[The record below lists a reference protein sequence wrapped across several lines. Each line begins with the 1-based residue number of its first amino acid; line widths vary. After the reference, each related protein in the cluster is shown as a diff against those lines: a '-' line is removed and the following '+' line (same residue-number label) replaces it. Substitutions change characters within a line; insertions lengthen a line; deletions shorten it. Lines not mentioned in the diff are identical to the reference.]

1 MMGGHGMDLRIEKT
15 ENAIKNAFIQLR
27 AKKALE
33 KITVKELCEKAYIHK
48 STFYSHYQDIYE
60 LSDAMETEMV
70 KNIIGS
76 IPVESLQ
83 PDSLS
88 QVTRELTCG
97 FVAQSSLINILF
109 SGNER
114 SRLAYR
120 IEESLK
126 ELIFERY
133 PDYKDDLKWNI
144 VLSYCIQGAYWA
156 FQGSRGQDVNQ
167 VIDIISDITERVQ
180 PLY

>member
-1 MMGGHGMDLRIEKT
+1 MDLRTEKT

-33 KITVKELCEKAYIHK
+33 KITIKELCESARIHK

-60 LSDAMETEMV
+60 LSETMETEVV
-70 KNIIGS
+70 KNITGS
-76 IPVESLQ
+76 IPAASFGTSSLA
-83 PDSLS
+83 
-88 QVTRELTCG
+88 QVTRELTYG

-126 ELIFERY
+126 EIIFEKY
-133 PDYKDDLKWNI
+133 PEYKGNRKRI
-144 VLSYCIQGAYWA
+144 ETIKRAVRIAQG
-156 FQGSRGQDVNQ
+156 GSEYL
-167 VIDIISDITERVQ
+167 SDIF
-180 PLY
+180 LYFFLWAPGR

>member
-1 MMGGHGMDLRIEKT
+1 MDLRIIKT

-33 KITVKELCEKAYIHK
+33 KITIKELCDTARIHK

-60 LSDAMETEMV
+60 LSDTMETEVV
-70 KNIIGS
+70 KNITDNMAEGLNTN
-76 IPVESLQ
+76 SLA
-83 PDSLS
+83 
-88 QVTRELTCG
+88 QVTRELTYG

-114 SRLAYR
+114 SHLAYR

-126 ELIFERY
+126 EIIFKNY
-133 PDYKDDLKWNI
+133 PDFKDDLRWNI

-156 FQGSRGQDVNQ
+156 FQGSRGKDINE
-167 VIDIISDITERVQ
+167 VIEVISEITERVQ
-180 PLY
+180 PLC

>member
-1 MMGGHGMDLRIEKT
+1 MDLRIIKT

-33 KITVKELCEKAYIHK
+33 KITIKELCDTARIHK

-60 LSDAMETEMV
+60 LSDTMETEVV
-70 KNIIGS
+70 KNITDNMAEG
-76 IPVESLQ
+76 LNT
-83 PDSLS
+83 DSLA
-88 QVTRELTCG
+88 QVTRELTYG

-114 SRLAYR
+114 SHLAYR

-126 ELIFERY
+126 EIIFKNY
-133 PDYKDDLKWNI
+133 PDFKDDLRWNI

-156 FQGSRGQDVNQ
+156 FQGSRGKDINE
-167 VIDIISDITERVQ
+167 VIEVISEITERVQ
-180 PLY
+180 PLC

>member
-1 MMGGHGMDLRIEKT
+1 MDLRVEKT

-27 AKKALE
+27 SKKALE
-33 KITVKELCEKAYIHK
+33 KITVKELCESACIHK

-60 LSDAMETEMV
+60 LSDTMETEVV
-70 KNIIGS
+70 KRITGS
-76 IPVESLQ
+76 IPASSLMA
-83 PDSLS
+83 DSLAK
-88 QVTRELTCG
+88 VTRELTYG

-126 ELIFERY
+126 EVIFEKY

-156 FQGSRGQDVNQ
+156 FQGSRGQDVNE
-167 VIDIISDITERVQ
+167 VVAVISDITEKVFV
-180 PLY
+180 

>member
-1 MMGGHGMDLRIEKT
+1 MDLRIIKT

-33 KITVKELCEKAYIHK
+33 KITIKELCDTARIHK

-60 LSDAMETEMV
+60 LSDTMETEVV
-70 KNIIGS
+70 KNITDNMA
-76 IPVESLQ
+76 EDLNT
-83 PDSLS
+83 DSLA
-88 QVTRELTCG
+88 QVTRELTYG

-114 SRLAYR
+114 SHLAYR

-126 ELIFERY
+126 EIIFKNY
-133 PDYKDDLKWNI
+133 PDFKDDLRWNI

-156 FQGSRGQDVNQ
+156 FQGSRGKDINE
-167 VIDIISDITERVQ
+167 VIEVISEITERVQ
-180 PLY
+180 PLC

>member
-1 MMGGHGMDLRIEKT
+1 MDLRIEKT

-27 AKKALE
+27 SQKALE
-33 KITVKELCEKAYIHK
+33 KITIKELCEKARIHK

-60 LSDAMETEMV
+60 LSDSMETEVV
-70 KNIIGS
+70 KNITGS
-76 IPVESLQ
+76 IPALSLIRE
-83 PDSLS
+83 DNLS
-88 QVTRELTCG
+88 QVTRELSYG

-114 SRLAYR
+114 SHLAYR

-126 ELIFERY
+126 EIIFENY
-133 PDYKDDLKWNI
+133 PDYKDDLKWNV

-156 FQGSRGQDVNQ
+156 FQGSRGQDVNE
-167 VIDIISDITERVQ
+167 VIEIISAITEKVQ
-180 PLY
+180 PLC

>member
-1 MMGGHGMDLRIEKT
+1 MDLRIEKT

-27 AKKALE
+27 SKKALE
-33 KITVKELCEKAYIHK
+33 KITVRELCEKAYIHK

-60 LSDAMETEMV
+60 LSDVMETEVV
-70 KNIIGS
+70 KNITGS
-76 IPVESLQ
+76 IPASGLR

-88 QVTRELTCG
+88 KVTRELTYG

-114 SRLAYR
+114 SHLAYR
-120 IEESLK
+120 IEESLR
-126 ELIFERY
+126 EVIFESY

-144 VLSYCIQGAYWA
+144 VLSYCVQGAYWA
-156 FQGSRGQDVNQ
+156 FQESRGQDVDQ
-167 VIDIISDITERVQ
+167 VIEIISDITERVQ
-180 PLY
+180 PLC

>member
-1 MMGGHGMDLRIEKT
+1 MDLRIEKT

-27 AKKALE
+27 SKKALE
-33 KITVKELCEKAYIHK
+33 KITIKELCEKACIHK

-60 LSDAMETEMV
+60 LSDTMEAEVV
-70 KNIIGS
+70 KNITGS
-76 IPVESLQ
+76 IPISGLH
-83 PDSLS
+83 PDSLCA
-88 QVTRELTCG
+88 VTRELSYG
-97 FVAQSSLINILF
+97 FIAQSSLINILF

-114 SRLAYR
+114 SHLAYR

-126 ELIFERY
+126 EIIFEKY
-133 PDYKDDLKWNI
+133 PDYKNDLKWNI

-167 VIDIISDITERVQ
+167 VIEIISDITSNVF
-180 PLY
+180 

>member
-1 MMGGHGMDLRIEKT
+1 MDLRTEKT

-33 KITVKELCEKAYIHK
+33 KITIKELCESARIHK

-60 LSDAMETEMV
+60 LSETMETEVV
-70 KNIIGS
+70 KNITGS
-76 IPVESLQ
+76 IPAASFGTVSLA
-83 PDSLS
+83 
-88 QVTRELTCG
+88 QVTRELTYG
-97 FVAQSSLINILF
+97 FVSQSSLINILF

-126 ELIFERY
+126 EIIFEKY
-133 PDYKDDLKWNI
+133 PEYKGDLRWNI

-156 FQGSRGQDVNQ
+156 FQGSRGQEVNE
-167 VIDIISDITERVQ
+167 VIRIISEITERMQ
-180 PLY
+180 PLC